1 MNKSVFISA
10 ALMVLSASGV
20 LANNELAVLTEIE
33 KVKIV
38 TQNGRPADCLSPIAI
53 NKIDGEQKV
62 VPAQGFSIEPGVH
75 TLNGRAIID
84 TTFCAVGRGG
94 NIPGNAPDLEVDFEV
109 GKTYYIGYDHKSVN
123 RDDWRLVVWKVE
135 DNLPVSPDAP
145 DIEQR

>member
-53 NKIDGEQKV
+53 NKIDG
-62 VPAQGFSIEPGVH
+62 
-75 TLNGRAIID
+75 
-84 TTFCAVGRGG
+84 
-94 NIPGNAPDLEVDFEV
+94 
-109 GKTYYIGYDHKSVN
+109 
-123 RDDWRLVVWKVE
+123 
-135 DNLPVSPDAP
+135 
-145 DIEQR
+145 